1 MLVHEG
7 GSIDQRKTTFQANSC
22 LLPSGSTCAADDGGV
37 GIANQGGEVQCDEL
51 GCLPVC
57 TSCLSPSPSPT
68 PQPTVAKPTPQ
79 PTALSPSP
87 SPTPQPTVAKPTPQP
102 TALPRTALPSAVQ
115 TTGSNHRSE
124 SRAIPGLV
132 VGSSLVLRT
141 IGAAV
146 VVWTIGAAVVVWRR
160 RARRRCVGA
169 DADEA
174 RRPSHQ
180 QPLLRPGGEGSVE
193 SESVELVARSM
204 MTSHETSPGETSKGL
219 SGALS
224 LCHAT
229 VWWGLS
235 LSLCNAPCSVT

>member
-79 PTALSPSP
+79 PTAL
-87 SPTPQPTVAKPTPQP
+87 
-102 TALPRTALPSAVQ
+102 PRTVLPSAVQ
-115 TTGSNHRSE
+115 TTGSNRRSE

-132 VGSSLVLRT
+132 VGSSLAL
-141 IGAAV
+141 
-146 VVWTIGAAVVVWRR
+146 WTIGAAVVVWRR

-174 RRPSHQ
+174 RRLSHQ

-204 MTSHETSPGETSKGL
+204 MTSHETSPGETSNGL

-235 LSLCNAPCSVT
+235 LSLCNATCSVT

>member
-57 TSCLSPSPSPT
+57 TSC
-68 PQPTVAKPTPQ
+68 
-79 PTALSPSP
+79 LSPSP